1 MKDACERTL
10 ASHADLR
17 WGPDGKGFRRIVHAN
32 GACLTGV
39 WEITEDNPYSGYFRK
54 GSKALVVG
62 RYSTSRVVERGKT
75 RSLALVGKLFP
86 TSDPHH
92 AEPLRT
98 ANFFVQQD
106 IGGDYTDYLN
116 DVELCNA
123 PDISPWR
130 QGSATA
136 AALVVAVVFGLVEK
150 EKTMRQIYP
159 VAELGL
165 SEGEA
170 VRSPLYMRLVIDPAQ
185 PRIEGQGLDI
195 RDEIMAQ
202 IYDKGDPTPKRKIK
216 FFIEV
221 TDDGE
226 TKNILGAI
234 RRKFSN
240 WRRIGTLTFDDA
252 VVSYNGDFV
261 LHYGHPRWRDNPN
274 DPASVARPS
283 KVQTPALE
291 KAD

>member
-1 MKDACERTL
+1 
-10 ASHADLR
+10 
-17 WGPDGKGFRRIVHAN
+17 
-32 GACLTGV
+32 
-39 WEITEDNPYSGYFRK
+39 
-54 GSKALVVG
+54 
-62 RYSTSRVVERGKT
+62 
-75 RSLALVGKLFP
+75 
-86 TSDPHH
+86 
-92 AEPLRT
+92 
-98 ANFFVQQD
+98 
-106 IGGDYTDYLN
+106 
-116 DVELCNA
+116 
-123 PDISPWR
+123 
-130 QGSATA
+130 
-136 AALVVAVVFGLVEK
+136 
-150 EKTMRQIYP
+150 
-159 VAELGL
+159 
-165 SEGEA
+165 
-170 VRSPLYMRLVIDPAQ
+170 MRLVVDPAQ

-240 WRRIGTLTFDDA
+240 WRRIGTLTFDQA